1 MRFEGFDPKALRR
14 SPQTGHDTLVRVY
27 RDIPLVAQRVGF
39 RYNGFRQNERDE
51 NCMANVE
58 TYKWSA
64 MKSIIEEATREASHY
79 KNNVDPERTPNNYS
93 LIEGAET
100 REQVVQKVRD
110 RVEEVMGSNI
120 RKQVKANMKPFGCW
134 VIHLPIE
141 LNGLSDEEKRD
152 FFETSLDFL
161 RDRYGEENIVMATV
175 HMDEGRPHM
184 HAGIVPVGTSRKT
197 GKQTVSKASVFTRTD
212 LRTFHDD
219 LDAIMAEKYGQAKLI
234 HNERTKGNYTIAEL
248 KERQRVQAELDAQ
261 KAEITQVQTE
271 LMETVWPAVKQLNR
285 ERPQVAEQKAKNEAD
300 AKKLAERQK
309 ALQEYQQKL
318 IDWRD
323 KQTAVFESRKASL
336 EARETEV
343 AEREAEVRAK
353 EQEASEK
360 LKEASETLEE
370 AKEEAKGII
379 DRAKARASEMMAQ
392 AKAVLR
398 KIPLINKMM
407 IGWAEKQEPE
417 DRQATEEAIDKVAQY
432 GIKEP
437 IEAIV
442 ESADEKEQRDN
453 MELLQAVAMLT
464 EDNMDEAKDKA
475 ETDELTREDVH
486 DILTSLQDLHDDG
499 WQQ

>member
-1 MRFEGFDPKALRR
+1 
-14 SPQTGHDTLVRVY
+14 
-27 RDIPLVAQRVGF
+27 
-39 RYNGFRQNERDE
+39 
-51 NCMANVE
+51 MANVE

-197 GKQTVSKASVFTRTD
+197 GKQTVSKASVFTMTD

-261 KAEITQVQTE
+261 RAEIEQVQTE

-300 AKKLAERQK
+300 AKRLAERQK

-336 EARETEV
+336 EAREAEV
-343 AEREAEVRAK
+343 AEREAEVQAK

-360 LKEASETLEE
+360 LREASETLEE

-379 DRAKARASEMMAQ
+379 ARAKARASEMMAQ
-392 AKAVLR
+392 AKDVLR

>member
-1 MRFEGFDPKALRR
+1 
-14 SPQTGHDTLVRVY
+14 
-27 RDIPLVAQRVGF
+27 
-39 RYNGFRQNERDE
+39 
-51 NCMANVE
+51 MANVE

-261 KAEITQVQTE
+261 RAEIEQVQTE

-336 EARETEV
+336 EAREAEV
-343 AEREAEVRAK
+343 AEREAEVQAK

-360 LKEASETLEE
+360 LREASETLEE

-379 DRAKARASEMMAQ
+379 ARAKARASEMMAQ
-392 AKAVLR
+392 AKDVLR

-437 IEAIV
+437 IEAVV

-486 DILTSLQDLHDDG
+486 DILTSLQDLHDGG

>member
-1 MRFEGFDPKALRR
+1 
-14 SPQTGHDTLVRVY
+14 
-27 RDIPLVAQRVGF
+27 
-39 RYNGFRQNERDE
+39 
-51 NCMANVE
+51 MANVE

-161 RDRYGEENIVMATV
+161 KDRYGEENIVMATV

-197 GKQTVSKASVFTRTD
+197 GKQTVSKASVFTMTD

-261 KAEITQVQTE
+261 RAEIEQVQTE
-271 LMETVWPAVKQLNR
+271 IMETVWPAVKQLNR

-300 AKKLAERQK
+300 AKRLAERQK

-336 EARETEV
+336 EAREAEV

-360 LKEASETLEE
+360 LREASETLEE

>member
-1 MRFEGFDPKALRR
+1 
-14 SPQTGHDTLVRVY
+14 
-27 RDIPLVAQRVGF
+27 
-39 RYNGFRQNERDE
+39 
-51 NCMANVE
+51 MANVE

-161 RDRYGEENIVMATV
+161 KDRYGEENIVMATV

-197 GKQTVSKASVFTRTD
+197 GKQTVSKASVFTMTD

-248 KERQRVQAELDAQ
+248 KERQRVQAELDKQ
-261 KAEITQVQTE
+261 SAEIAQVQTE
-271 LMETVWPAVKQLNR
+271 LMETVWPAVKELKR
-285 ERPQVAEQKAKNEAD
+285 ERPKVAEQKAKNEAD
-300 AKKLAERQK
+300 AKQLAERQK

-323 KQTAVFESRKASL
+323 NQTAVFEARKASL
-336 EARETEV
+336 EAREVKV
-343 AEREAEVRAK
+343 AEREAEAEKMAER
-353 EQEASEK
+353 ASES
-360 LKEASETLEE
+360 LREASETLAE
-370 AKEEAKGII
+370 AKEEARGILA
-379 DRAKARASEMMAQ
+379 RAKAKASAIKARALE
-392 AKAVLR
+392 VL
-398 KIPLINKMM
+398 NKMPLVNKM
-407 IGWAEKQEPE
+407 LVHWAEEQAPE
-417 DRQATEEAIDKVAQY
+417 DRKETEIVLDAMTQY
-432 GIKEP
+432 GVKEP
-437 IEAIV
+437 V
-442 ESADEKEQRDN
+442 QTVTESTDEREQQHN
-453 MELLQAVAMLT
+453 MELLEAMTMLT
-464 EDNMDEAKDKA
+464 AEDLDDAKDKA
-475 ETDELTREDVH
+475 DDKGELTREDVH
-486 DILTSLQDLHDDG
+486 DILAGLQDLQEDG
-499 WQQ
+499 VQM

>member
-1 MRFEGFDPKALRR
+1 
-14 SPQTGHDTLVRVY
+14 
-27 RDIPLVAQRVGF
+27 
-39 RYNGFRQNERDE
+39 
-51 NCMANVE
+51 MANVE

-197 GKQTVSKASVFTRTD
+197 GKQTVSKASVFTMTD

-261 KAEITQVQTE
+261 RAEIEQVQTE

-300 AKKLAERQK
+300 AKRLAERQK

-336 EARETEV
+336 EAREAEV
-343 AEREAEVRAK
+343 AEREAEVQAK

-360 LKEASETLEE
+360 LREASETLEE

-379 DRAKARASEMMAQ
+379 ARAKSRASEMMAQ
-392 AKAVLR
+392 AKDVLR

-437 IEAIV
+437 IEAVV

-464 EDNMDEAKDKA
+464 EDSMDEAKDKA

>member
-1 MRFEGFDPKALRR
+1 
-14 SPQTGHDTLVRVY
+14 
-27 RDIPLVAQRVGF
+27 
-39 RYNGFRQNERDE
+39 
-51 NCMANVE
+51 MANVE

-336 EARETEV
+336 EAREAEV

>member
-1 MRFEGFDPKALRR
+1 
-14 SPQTGHDTLVRVY
+14 
-27 RDIPLVAQRVGF
+27 
-39 RYNGFRQNERDE
+39 
-51 NCMANVE
+51 MANVE

-161 RDRYGEENIVMATV
+161 KDRYGEENIVMATV

-197 GKQTVSKASVFTRTD
+197 GKQTVSKASVFTMTD

-261 KAEITQVQTE
+261 RAEIEQVQTE
-271 LMETVWPAVKQLNR
+271 IMETVWPAVKQLNR

-300 AKKLAERQK
+300 VKRLAERQK

-336 EARETEV
+336 EAREAEV
-343 AEREAEVRAK
+343 AEREAEVQAK

-360 LKEASETLEE
+360 LREASETLEE

>member
-1 MRFEGFDPKALRR
+1 
-14 SPQTGHDTLVRVY
+14 
-27 RDIPLVAQRVGF
+27 
-39 RYNGFRQNERDE
+39 
-51 NCMANVE
+51 MANVE

-110 RVEEVMGSNI
+110 RVEEVMGRDI

-161 RDRYGEENIVMATV
+161 KDRYGEENIVMATV

-197 GKQTVSKASVFTRTD
+197 GKQTVSKASVFTMTD

-234 HNERTKGNYTIAEL
+234 HNERTKGNYTVAEL

-261 KAEITQVQTE
+261 RAEIEQVQTE

-300 AKKLAERQK
+300 AKRLAERQK

-336 EARETEV
+336 EAREAEV
-343 AEREAEVRAK
+343 AEREAEVQAR

-360 LKEASETLEE
+360 LREASETLEE
-370 AKEEAKGII
+370 AKEEAKGILS
-379 DRAKARASEMMAQ
+379 RAKAKASAMMAQ
-392 AKAVLR
+392 AKEMMERATETLK
-398 KIPLINKMM
+398 KIPVINKMM

-417 DRQATEEAIDKVAQY
+417 DRQATEDVLDKMTQY
-432 GIKEP
+432 GIAEP
-437 IEAIV
+437 RQMV
-442 ESADEKEQRDN
+442 TESEDEREQRQGMD
-453 MELLQAVAMLT
+453 LLTAMTMLT
-464 EDNMDEAKDKA
+464 EDSLDEAK
-475 ETDELTREDVH
+475 ETSETKGELTRDDVH
-486 DILTSLQDLHDDG
+486 DILAGLQDLQEDG
-499 WQQ
+499 MQM

>member
-1 MRFEGFDPKALRR
+1 
-14 SPQTGHDTLVRVY
+14 
-27 RDIPLVAQRVGF
+27 
-39 RYNGFRQNERDE
+39 
-51 NCMANVE
+51 MANVE

-197 GKQTVSKASVFTRTD
+197 GKQTVSKASVFTMTD

-261 KAEITQVQTE
+261 KAEIEQVQTE

-300 AKKLAERQK
+300 AKRLAERQK

-336 EARETEV
+336 EAREAEV
-343 AEREAEVRAK
+343 AEREAEVQAK

-360 LKEASETLEE
+360 LREASETLEE

-379 DRAKARASEMMAQ
+379 ARAKTRASEMMAQ
-392 AKAVLR
+392 AKDVLR

-437 IEAIV
+437 IEAVV

-464 EDNMDEAKDKA
+464 EDSMDEAQDKA
-475 ETDELTREDVH
+475 EADELTREDVH

-499 WQQ
+499 WQR

>member
-1 MRFEGFDPKALRR
+1 
-14 SPQTGHDTLVRVY
+14 
-27 RDIPLVAQRVGF
+27 
-39 RYNGFRQNERDE
+39 
-51 NCMANVE
+51 MANVE

-161 RDRYGEENIVMATV
+161 KDRYGEENIVMATV

-197 GKQTVSKASVFTRTD
+197 GKQTVSKASVFTMTD

-261 KAEITQVQTE
+261 KAEIEQVQTE
-271 LMETVWPAVKQLNR
+271 IMETVWPAFKQLNR

-300 AKKLAERQK
+300 AKRLAERQK

-336 EARETEV
+336 EAREAEV

-360 LKEASETLEE
+360 LREASETLEE

-379 DRAKARASEMMAQ
+379 ARAKARASEMMAQ
-392 AKAVLR
+392 AKDVLR

-417 DRQATEEAIDKVAQY
+417 DRQATEEALDKVAQY

-437 IEAIV
+437 IEAVV
-442 ESADEKEQRDN
+442 ESTDEKEQRDN

-464 EDNMDEAKDKA
+464 EDSMDEAKDKA

>member
-1 MRFEGFDPKALRR
+1 
-14 SPQTGHDTLVRVY
+14 
-27 RDIPLVAQRVGF
+27 
-39 RYNGFRQNERDE
+39 
-51 NCMANVE
+51 MANVE

-161 RDRYGEENIVMATV
+161 KDRYGEENIVMATV

-197 GKQTVSKASVFTRTD
+197 GKQTVSKASVFTMTD

-261 KAEITQVQTE
+261 RAEIEQVQTE

-300 AKKLAERQK
+300 AKRLAERQK

-336 EARETEV
+336 EAREAEV
-343 AEREAEVRAK
+343 AEREAEVQAK

-360 LKEASETLEE
+360 LREASETLEE

-379 DRAKARASEMMAQ
+379 ARAKARASEMMAQ
-392 AKAVLR
+392 AKDVLR

-437 IEAIV
+437 IEAVV

-464 EDNMDEAKDKA
+464 EDSMDEAKDKA

-486 DILTSLQDLHDDG
+486 DILAGLQDLQEDG
-499 WQQ
+499 VQM

>member
-1 MRFEGFDPKALRR
+1 
-14 SPQTGHDTLVRVY
+14 
-27 RDIPLVAQRVGF
+27 
-39 RYNGFRQNERDE
+39 
-51 NCMANVE
+51 MANVE

-161 RDRYGEENIVMATV
+161 KDRYGEENIVMATV

-197 GKQTVSKASVFTRTD
+197 GKQTVSKASVFTMTD

-261 KAEITQVQTE
+261 KAEIEQVQTE

-300 AKKLAERQK
+300 AKRLAERQK

-336 EARETEV
+336 EAREAEV
-343 AEREAEVRAK
+343 AEREAEAQAK

-360 LKEASETLEE
+360 LREASETLEE

-379 DRAKARASEMMAQ
+379 ARAKARASEMMAQ
-392 AKAVLR
+392 AKDVLR

-417 DRQATEEAIDKVAQY
+417 DRQATEEAIDKVTQY

-442 ESADEKEQRDN
+442 ESEDEQEQKQDLDFLR
-453 MELLQAVAMLT
+453 AVTMLT
-464 EDNMDEAKDKA
+464 EDDMDEAKDKA
-475 ETDELTREDVH
+475 ETKGELTQDDVH

>member
-1 MRFEGFDPKALRR
+1 
-14 SPQTGHDTLVRVY
+14 
-27 RDIPLVAQRVGF
+27 
-39 RYNGFRQNERDE
+39 
-51 NCMANVE
+51 MANVE

-197 GKQTVSKASVFTRTD
+197 GKQTVSKASVFTMTD

-261 KAEITQVQTE
+261 RAEIEQVQTE

-300 AKKLAERQK
+300 AKRLAERQT

-336 EARETEV
+336 EAREAEV
-343 AEREAEVRAK
+343 AEREAEVQAK

-360 LKEASETLEE
+360 LREASETLEE

-379 DRAKARASEMMAQ
+379 ARAKARASEMMAQ
-392 AKAVLR
+392 AKDVLR

-437 IEAIV
+437 IEAVV

-464 EDNMDEAKDKA
+464 EDSMDEAKDKA

>member
-1 MRFEGFDPKALRR
+1 
-14 SPQTGHDTLVRVY
+14 
-27 RDIPLVAQRVGF
+27 
-39 RYNGFRQNERDE
+39 
-51 NCMANVE
+51 MANVE

-110 RVEEVMGSNI
+110 RVEEVMGRDI

-161 RDRYGEENIVMATV
+161 RDSYGEENIVMATV

-197 GKQTVSKASVFTRTD
+197 GKQTVSKASVFTMTD

-261 KAEITQVQTE
+261 RAEIEQVQTE

-300 AKKLAERQK
+300 AKRLAERQK
-309 ALQEYQQKL
+309 ALQEHQQKL

-336 EARETEV
+336 EAREAEV
-343 AEREAEVRAK
+343 AEREAEVQAK

-360 LKEASETLEE
+360 LREASETLEE

-379 DRAKARASEMMAQ
+379 ARAKARASEMMAQ
-392 AKAVLR
+392 AKDVWR

-437 IEAIV
+437 IEAVV

-464 EDNMDEAKDKA
+464 EDSMDEAKDKA
-475 ETDELTREDVH
+475 EADELTREDVH

-499 WQQ
+499 WQR

>member
-1 MRFEGFDPKALRR
+1 
-14 SPQTGHDTLVRVY
+14 
-27 RDIPLVAQRVGF
+27 
-39 RYNGFRQNERDE
+39 
-51 NCMANVE
+51 MANVE

-161 RDRYGEENIVMATV
+161 KDRYGEENIVMATV

-197 GKQTVSKASVFTRTD
+197 GKQTVSKASVFTMTD

-261 KAEITQVQTE
+261 RAEIEQVQTE
-271 LMETVWPAVKQLNR
+271 LMDTVWPAVKALKT
-285 ERPQVAEQKAKNEAD
+285 EKPKVAEQKAKNEAD
-300 AKKLAERQK
+300 AKRLAERQK

-336 EARETEV
+336 EAREAEV
-343 AEREAEVRAK
+343 AEREAEVQAK

-360 LKEASETLEE
+360 LREASETLEE
-370 AKEEAKGII
+370 AKEEARGII
-379 DRAKARASEMMAQ
+379 DRAKVRASEMMAQ
-392 AKAVLR
+392 AKDVLR

-437 IEAIV
+437 IEAVV

-453 MELLQAVAMLT
+453 MELLRAVAMLT
-464 EDNMDEAKDKA
+464 EDSMDEAKDKA

-499 WQQ
+499 PQL

>member
-1 MRFEGFDPKALRR
+1 
-14 SPQTGHDTLVRVY
+14 
-27 RDIPLVAQRVGF
+27 
-39 RYNGFRQNERDE
+39 
-51 NCMANVE
+51 MANVE

-161 RDRYGEENIVMATV
+161 KDRYGEENIVMATV

-197 GKQTVSKASVFTRTD
+197 GKQTVSKASVFTMTD

-261 KAEITQVQTE
+261 KAEIEQVQTE

-285 ERPQVAEQKAKNEAD
+285 ERPKVAEQKAKNEAD
-300 AKKLAERQK
+300 AKKLVERQK

-336 EARETEV
+336 EAREAEV
-343 AEREAEVRAK
+343 AEREAEIQAK

-360 LKEASETLEE
+360 LREASETLEE

-379 DRAKARASEMMAQ
+379 ARAKARASEMMAQ
-392 AKAVLR
+392 AKDVLR
-398 KIPLINKMM
+398 KIPLVNKMM

-437 IEAIV
+437 IEAVV
-442 ESADEKEQRDN
+442 ESEDEQEQRDN

-464 EDNMDEAKDKA
+464 EDSMDEAKDKA

>member
-1 MRFEGFDPKALRR
+1 
-14 SPQTGHDTLVRVY
+14 
-27 RDIPLVAQRVGF
+27 
-39 RYNGFRQNERDE
+39 
-51 NCMANVE
+51 MANVE

-110 RVEEVMGSNI
+110 RVEEVMGSDI

-336 EARETEV
+336 EAREAEV

-353 EQEASEK
+353 EQ
-360 LKEASETLEE
+360 EASETLEE

>member
-1 MRFEGFDPKALRR
+1 
-14 SPQTGHDTLVRVY
+14 
-27 RDIPLVAQRVGF
+27 
-39 RYNGFRQNERDE
+39 
-51 NCMANVE
+51 MANVE

-161 RDRYGEENIVMATV
+161 KDRYGEENIVMATV

-197 GKQTVSKASVFTRTD
+197 GKQTVSKASVFTMTD

-261 KAEITQVQTE
+261 RAEITQVQTE
-271 LMETVWPAVKQLNR
+271 IMETVWPAVKQLNR

-323 KQTAVFESRKASL
+323 NQTAVFEARKASL
-336 EARETEV
+336 EAREAEV
-343 AEREAEVRAK
+343 AEREAEVQAK

-360 LKEASETLEE
+360 LREASETLEE

-379 DRAKARASEMMAQ
+379 DRAKARASEMVAQ

-417 DRQATEEAIDKVAQY
+417 DRQATEEAIDKVTQY

-437 IEAIV
+437 IEAVV

-464 EDNMDEAKDKA
+464 EDSMDEAKDKA

>member
-1 MRFEGFDPKALRR
+1 
-14 SPQTGHDTLVRVY
+14 
-27 RDIPLVAQRVGF
+27 
-39 RYNGFRQNERDE
+39 
-51 NCMANVE
+51 MANVE

-161 RDRYGEENIVMATV
+161 KDRYGEENIVMATV

-197 GKQTVSKASVFTRTD
+197 GKQTVSKASVFTMTD

-261 KAEITQVQTE
+261 KAEIEQVQTE

-300 AKKLAERQK
+300 AKRLAERQK

-336 EARETEV
+336 EAREAEV
-343 AEREAEVRAK
+343 AEREAEVQAK

-360 LKEASETLEE
+360 LREASETLEE
-370 AKEEAKGII
+370 AKEEAKGIVA
-379 DRAKARASEMMAQ
+379 RAKARASEMMAQ
-392 AKAVLR
+392 AKDVLR

-437 IEAIV
+437 IEAVV

-464 EDNMDEAKDKA
+464 EDSMDEAKDKA
-475 ETDELTREDVH
+475 EADELTREDVH

-499 WQQ
+499 WQR

>member
-1 MRFEGFDPKALRR
+1 
-14 SPQTGHDTLVRVY
+14 
-27 RDIPLVAQRVGF
+27 
-39 RYNGFRQNERDE
+39 
-51 NCMANVE
+51 MANVE

-110 RVEEVMGSNI
+110 RVEEVMGRDI

-161 RDRYGEENIVMATV
+161 KDRYGEENIVMATV

-197 GKQTVSKASVFTRTD
+197 GKQTVSKASVFTMTD

-234 HNERTKGNYTIAEL
+234 HNERTKGNYTVAEL

-261 KAEITQVQTE
+261 RAEIEQVQTE

-285 ERPQVAEQKAKNEAD
+285 ERPKVAEQKAKNEAD
-300 AKKLAERQK
+300 AKRLAERQK

-336 EARETEV
+336 EAREAEV
-343 AEREAEVRAK
+343 AEREAEVQAK

-360 LKEASETLEE
+360 LREASETLEE

-379 DRAKARASEMMAQ
+379 ARAKARASEMMAQ
-392 AKAVLR
+392 AKDVLR

>member
-1 MRFEGFDPKALRR
+1 
-14 SPQTGHDTLVRVY
+14 
-27 RDIPLVAQRVGF
+27 
-39 RYNGFRQNERDE
+39 
-51 NCMANVE
+51 MANVE

-197 GKQTVSKASVFTRTD
+197 GKQTVSKASVFTMTD

-261 KAEITQVQTE
+261 RAEIEQVQTE

-336 EARETEV
+336 EAREAEV
-343 AEREAEVRAK
+343 AEREAEVQAK

-360 LKEASETLEE
+360 LREASETLEE

>member
-1 MRFEGFDPKALRR
+1 
-14 SPQTGHDTLVRVY
+14 
-27 RDIPLVAQRVGF
+27 
-39 RYNGFRQNERDE
+39 
-51 NCMANVE
+51 MANVE

-110 RVEEVMGSNI
+110 RVEEVMGRDI

-197 GKQTVSKASVFTRTD
+197 GKQTVSKASVFTMTD

-261 KAEITQVQTE
+261 RAEIEQVQTE

-300 AKKLAERQK
+300 AKRLAERQK
-309 ALQEYQQKL
+309 ALQEHQQKL

-336 EARETEV
+336 EAREAEV
-343 AEREAEVRAK
+343 AEREAEVQAK

-360 LKEASETLEE
+360 LREASETLEE

-379 DRAKARASEMMAQ
+379 ARAKARASEMMAQ
-392 AKAVLR
+392 AKDVLR

-437 IEAIV
+437 IEAVV

-464 EDNMDEAKDKA
+464 EDSMDEAKDKA
-475 ETDELTREDVH
+475 EADELTREDVH

-499 WQQ
+499 WQR

>member
-1 MRFEGFDPKALRR
+1 
-14 SPQTGHDTLVRVY
+14 
-27 RDIPLVAQRVGF
+27 
-39 RYNGFRQNERDE
+39 
-51 NCMANVE
+51 MANVE

-110 RVEEVMGSNI
+110 RVEEVMGRDI

-134 VIHLPIE
+134 VVHLPIE

-152 FFETSLDFL
+152 FFETTLDFL
-161 RDRYGEENIVMATV
+161 KDRYGEENIVMATV

-197 GKQTVSKASVFTRTD
+197 GKQTVSKASVFTMTD

-261 KAEITQVQTE
+261 KAEIEQVQTE
-271 LMETVWPAVKQLNR
+271 LMETVWPAVKALKT
-285 ERPQVAEQKAKNEAD
+285 EKPKVAEQKAKNEAD
-300 AKKLAERQK
+300 AKRLAERQK

-336 EARETEV
+336 EAREAEV
-343 AEREAEVRAK
+343 AEREAEVQAK

-360 LKEASETLEE
+360 LREASETLEE

-379 DRAKARASEMMAQ
+379 ARAKARASEMMAQ
-392 AKAVLR
+392 AKDVLR

-417 DRQATEEAIDKVAQY
+417 DRQTTEDVLDKMTQY
-432 GIKEP
+432 GVKEP
-437 IEAIV
+437 VETVV
-442 ESADEKEQRDN
+442 ESEEDAEQRHAMDV
-453 MELLQAVAMLT
+453 LQAMTMLT
-464 EDNMDEAKDKA
+464 EDSMDEAKDKA
-475 ETDELTREDVH
+475 EVDELTREDVH
-486 DILTSLQDLHDDG
+486 DILAGLADLQEDG
-499 WQQ
+499 MHL